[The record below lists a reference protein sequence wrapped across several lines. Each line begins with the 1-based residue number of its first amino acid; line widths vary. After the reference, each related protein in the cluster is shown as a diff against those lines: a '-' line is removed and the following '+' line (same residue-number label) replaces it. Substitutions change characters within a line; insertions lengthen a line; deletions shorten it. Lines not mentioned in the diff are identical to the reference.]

1 MNDQWRLCFSFDNGD
16 ARHRYHG
23 PRAPLAMLVA
33 AALLAPV
40 AAAVDRPSGL
50 SLGVRAATEDAIYLP
65 LVLRD
70 ALPDSVRPVP
80 PPVSTPTEPTPAPDP
95 STWTA
100 VSDFVIGGPAWAVDV
115 DDGVAFVGIGAHLVA
130 FDVSADGDPKLVGA
144 SPPLPGNVRDVVVLA
159 GLAYAAVHQTMIIDD
174 APGGLFVLD
183 VSDPGSI
190 EVLGSGAI
198 HGGADTIAVDGKR
211 AVLLATESRS
221 WGAGGRERFLGIV
234 AFDVSD
240 PAAPA
245 LEAEATIEHRRGDVV
260 VAGDVVFLCDPDS
273 VLSILEIRGGLDA
286 SITPPSTIGERC
298 AGLAFNVE
306 RDRLFA
312 IADEGEFALRTY
324 DLEDPLAP
332 DLISSINIAVG
343 SESRSE
349 FIVRDV
355 SVEGSLVNV
364 GGWDDHRGG
373 VVVAV
378 DVSAPGRPEPGLPIY
393 FDHPVLG
400 VDSEAGR
407 VVLALATAVPYE
419 SWDSVIR
426 VLNNEPEASDMGS
439 EIVVYPRVPAA
450 GSVAVGRFAGPG
462 SLLTVLAAHGRT
474 GYALESGIRGAMMA
488 GRLWAFEVEGGY
500 PKFAEPLEIEDG
512 DLYFTLESGAFSASA
527 AGLFVA
533 AYDLYHFRVEDGALR
548 ALEPIGG
555 GEAVYAEDDL
565 VFAAFEGGYLTIHDI
580 SGPIP
585 RLVSELDLPFRD
597 PSRLERAGDLLWVV
611 SSREPWSTFDRFAGF
626 DDDLGRIRTQEPNLA
641 LIDIGDPSSPRLM
654 GTMSMPAQ
662 IGQISVRGRLAH
674 LFLGEEGWL
683 FQIATVRSLEGGGPP
698 EEVAR
703 LDLRGSV
710 DFGVNSTDLA
720 TTSDRMWLADGLLR
734 FGIRALDARILT
746 MDSSDPESLRVLG
759 DRLVPAA
766 IRARRLT
773 RYDDRSDEPGAVGL
787 LAGDGIVLGSVH
799 DAGVF
804 GFAP

>member
-1 MNDQWRLCFSFDNGD
+1 MNVSSNASTQPGSAKYC
-16 ARHRYHG
+16 YHG
-23 PRAPLAMLVA
+23 PRAPFAVLVA
-33 AALLAPV
+33 AALLAPG
-40 AAAVDRPSGL
+40 AAAVDRPSGP
-50 SLGVRAATEDAIYLP
+50 SLAVRAATEDAIYLP

-70 ALPDSVRPVP
+70 ASPDPARPTS

-183 VSDPGSI
+183 VSDLRSI

-198 HGGADTIAVDGKR
+198 HGGADTVAMDGKR
-211 AVLLATESRS
+211 AVLLATDPNIWTSNS
-221 WGAGGRERFLGIV
+221 MDRFLGIV
-234 AFDVSD
+234 TFDVSD
-240 PAAPA
+240 PASPA
-245 LEAEATIEHRRGDVV
+245 LEAEAAIDHRRGDMV
-260 VAGDVVFLCDPDS
+260 VAGDVVYLCDS
-273 VLSILEIRGGLDA
+273 YAGLSTLEISSGPDA
-286 SITPPSTIGERC
+286 AITLRSTIGERC
-298 AGLAFNVE
+298 AGLAFTVE
-306 RDRLFA
+306 RDRLLA

-324 DLEDPLAP
+324 DLTDPLAP
-332 DLISSINIAVG
+332 ALISSIEIAVG

-378 DVSAPGRPEPGLPIY
+378 DVSEPGRPEPGLPLY

-400 VDSEAGR
+400 IDSEAGR
-407 VVLALATAVPYE
+407 VVLALATDDHE
-419 SWDSVIR
+419 EFRDTITR
-426 VLNNEPEASDMGS
+426 VAEDEPEGSDMGS
-439 EIVVYPRVPAA
+439 EIVVYPRVPDAE
-450 GSVAVGRFAGPG
+450 SVAIGRFAGPG
-462 SLLTVLAAHGRT
+462 TLLKVLAAHGRT
-474 GYALESGIRGAMMA
+474 GYALESSIRGARMP
-488 GRLWAFEVEGGY
+488 GRLWAFEVKGGY
-500 PKFAEPLEIEDG
+500 PEFAAPLQIEDG
-512 DLYFTLESGAFSASA
+512 DLYFILEGGAFSASA

-533 AYDLYHFRVEDGALR
+533 AGGLAHFRVEDGALR
-548 ALEPIGG
+548 EVGLIGG
-555 GEAVYAEDDL
+555 AEAVFAEDDL
-565 VFAAFEGGYLTIHDI
+565 VFAAPGHRSLEIYDI
-580 SGPIP
+580 SGPSP
-585 RLVSELDLPFRD
+585 RFLSYIDLPFGG

-611 SSREPWSTFDRFAGF
+611 SSREPWSTFDGFAGF
-626 DDDLGRIRTQEPNLA
+626 DDERGRIRTQEPNLA
-641 LIDIGDPSSPRLM
+641 LIDIGDPASPRLM
-654 GTMSMPAQ
+654 GTMTMPAQ
-662 IGQISVRGRLAH
+662 IGQISARGRLAH

-683 FQIATVRSLEGGGPP
+683 FQVATVRSLEGGGPP

-703 LDLRGSV
+703 LDLRGAA
-710 DFGVNSTDLA
+710 DFGVSSTELA
-720 TTSDRMWLADGLLR
+720 TTADRMWLTDNRLPIGV
-734 FGIRALDARILT
+734 FALDARILT
-746 MDSSDPESLRVLG
+746 IDSSDPESLRVLG

-773 RYDDRSDEPGAVGL
+773 RYDDRSDGAGAVGFV
-787 LAGDGIVLGSVH
+787 AGDGIVLGSVH